1 MAMGKLDVNLQLQR
15 GSREDFQLNLALP
28 IPTTGVTGIF
38 GPSGSGK
45 TTLLRCIA
53 GLESQVSGAISF
65 NGQTWLD
72 ERQHLPCHQRPIAYV
87 FQEAS
92 LFPHLNVAGNLR
104 YAQKRARD
112 SGPDLDAVVELLGLA
127 PLLQRQPD
135 RLSGGE
141 RQRVAIARALLAAP
155 QLLLMDEPLS
165 GLDPAR
171 KAEIL
176 PYLETLCRDSAIP
189 ILYVSHSLDE
199 ICRLADHL
207 VLMDSG
213 RAVAQGPL
221 SDMLIQERHRL
232 GEKDEVSAVI
242 DADLVA
248 RDTQWHLMQC
258 AFDGGAL
265 WVRDSGDAIGSRLR
279 LRIRAQDVSL
289 SLAQPQDSSI
299 VNILPCQICAIHDDF
314 AEAMQIV
321 ELTLGQQQ
329 LLARLTRRSV
339 HSLALRAGMSVYAQ
353 LKSVAI
359 IR

>member
-1 MAMGKLDVNLQLQR
+1 MAEGKLDVNLQLQR
-15 GSREDFQLNLALP
+15 GISEDFELNLALP
-28 IPTTGVTGIF
+28 IPTSGVTGIF

-53 GLESQVSGAISF
+53 GLESKAKGTISF
-65 NGQTWLD
+65 NDEPWLD
-72 ERQHLPCHQRPIAYV
+72 GQHHLPCHQRPIAYV

-92 LFPHLNVAGNLR
+92 LFPHLDVAGNLR
-104 YAQKRARD
+104 YAEKRARAA
-112 SGPDLDAVVELLGLA
+112 GPGRDAVVELLGLS
-127 PLLQRQPD
+127 PLLQRQPE

-155 QLLLMDEPLS
+155 KLLLMDEPLS

-171 KAEIL
+171 KGEIL
-176 PYLETLCRDSAIP
+176 PYLEALCRDSAIP

-207 VLMDSG
+207 VLMDG
-213 RAVAQGPL
+213 GQAVAHGPL
-221 SDMLIQERHRL
+221 SEMLITERHRL
-232 GEKDEVSAVI
+232 GEKDEVSSVI
-242 DADLVA
+242 DVELLA
-248 RDTQWHLMQC
+248 RDAQWHLMKC
-258 AFDGGAL
+258 GFDGGEL
-265 WVRDSGDAIGSRLR
+265 WVRDSGDTIGSRLR

-299 VNILPCQICAIHDDF
+299 LNILPCRIYAIHDDF
-314 AEAMQIV
+314 ADAMQVV
-321 ELTLGQQQ
+321 ELVLGQQH

-339 HSLALRAGMSVYAQ
+339 HTLGLRADMPVYAQ